1 MHLYV
6 IRVRADDRDA
16 LIAHLAENG
25 IAAMIHYPVPVH
37 LSKAYSFL
45 RLGEGSFPEAESM
58 AREIITLPMYAE
70 LTDTQAQTVV
80 DVVAAYYTMGI
91 GAAGLGIETP
101 RSPRSPR
108 DLGLIT
114 ESSKV

>member
-1 MHLYV
+1 MCLWNRWRSREYGETCMHLYV
-6 IRVRADDRDA
+6 IRVRAEDRDS

-45 RLGEGSFPEAESM
+45 GLGEGSFPEAESM

-70 LTDTQAQTVV
+70 LTETQAQTVV

-91 GAAGLGIETP
+91 GARG
-101 RSPRSPR
+101 
-108 DLGLIT
+108 
-114 ESSKV
+114 